1 MFTIK
6 ARKYFLGV
14 RQEMF
19 AIVARKYYGIKKLL
33 DIYHISHII
42 HIIVEC
48 QTTNVSEMVSWVSGK
63 NTQET
68 ILEMYFV

>member
-1 MFTIK
+1 MFTII

-19 AIVARKYYGIKKLL
+19 AIVARKYYGIKKVL

-42 HIIVEC
+42 HIVVEC
-48 QTTNVSEMVSWVSGK
+48 QTTNISKIVSWVFGK

-68 ILEMYFV
+68 ILEIYFI